1 MLSTSASQGGASW
14 KGSCLG
20 CDESSQTEKAG
31 TSLGVELLALPEA
44 ACLQPRSSEVMK
56 KPALLL
62 KGTLPWLVELSI
74 FTERP
79 LRRWELGSA
88 GTS

>member
-31 TSLGVELLALPEA
+31 TSLGVELLALPGS

-56 KPALLL
+56 KQALLL